1 VLSTYLNILVS
12 CLQVPPPYD
21 GGVVPAMEWWD
32 EAFLHKAVREERR
45 KSKARAQQDDFSLLS
60 TAYCK
65 TMK

>member
-1 VLSTYLNILVS
+1 
-12 CLQVPPPYD
+12 
-21 GGVVPAMEWWD
+21 MEWWD

-60 TAYCK
+60 TVYCK